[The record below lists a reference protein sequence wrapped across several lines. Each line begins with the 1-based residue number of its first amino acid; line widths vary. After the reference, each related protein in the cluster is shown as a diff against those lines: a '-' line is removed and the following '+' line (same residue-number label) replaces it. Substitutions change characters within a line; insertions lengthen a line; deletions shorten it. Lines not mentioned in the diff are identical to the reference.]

1 METPNAAMKHGQL
14 MVDGTGYPLDR
25 PETWPKE
32 LPLADELAAVVH
44 AWRRN
49 EPLEITTSGSTGAPK
64 TIIHQLDNVVRS
76 AAATAAYFVLPEGSN
91 VLLCLPIGKIAGRMQ
106 VYRALINNW
115 CLHAV
120 PPSSIPL
127 KNISGTLDFAA
138 MTPHQAYTTL
148 NERPQDFRKV
158 RSVLL
163 GGAPVSKPLAERL
176 KLLGVQCWES
186 YGMTETLTHVAVRKV
201 SPEAEPFFRCL
212 PGISTEV
219 TADGALVL
227 HGDRFPSPLITTD
240 RVEWLDSRRF
250 KWLGRT
256 DFTLNTGGIKVQPEQ
271 VEAALEGVVDRT
283 LIVTGEADDALGTR
297 LVLLVEGEVLDSDE
311 AARLNAAITE
321 RLQRYEQPKAIRNI
335 DRLPRTENGK
345 IERHKL

>member
-1 METPNAAMKHGQL
+1 MKHGEL
-14 MVDGTGYPLDR
+14 MVDGMGYPLDR
-25 PETWPKE
+25 PETWPKAF
-32 LPLADELAAVVH
+32 PLADELAAVVY

-64 TIIHQLDNVVRS
+64 TIVHPLDNVVRS
-76 AAATAAYFVLPEGSN
+76 AVATASYFVLPERSN
-91 VLLCLPIGKIAGRMQ
+91 VLLCLPISKIAGRMQ
-106 VYRALINNW
+106 IYRALINNW
-115 CLHAV
+115 CLHTVA
-120 PPSSIPL
+120 PSSIPL
-127 KNISGTLDFAA
+127 KNISATLDFAA

-148 NERPQDFRKV
+148 NERPHDFRKV

-176 KLLGVQCWES
+176 KLLGVHCWES

-240 RVEWLDSRRF
+240 RVERLDSRRF
-250 KWLGRT
+250 NWLGRT

-271 VEAALEGVVDRT
+271 VEAALDGVIDRI
-283 LIVTGEADDALGTR
+283 LVLTGEADDALGSR
-297 LVLLVEGEVLDSDE
+297 LVLMIEGPVLEVDE
-311 AARLNAAITE
+311 QERLNAAITQ
-321 RLQRYEQPKAIRNI
+321 RLQRYEQPKEIRYI
-335 DRLPRTENGK
+335 ARFPRTENGK

>member
-1 METPNAAMKHGQL
+1 MKHGEL
-14 MVDGTGYPLDR
+14 MVDGMGYPLDQ
-25 PETWPKE
+25 PETWPKAF
-32 LPLADELAAVVH
+32 PLADELAAVVY

-64 TIIHQLDNVVRS
+64 TIVHPLDNVVRS
-76 AAATAAYFVLPEGSN
+76 AVATASYFVLPERSN
-91 VLLCLPIGKIAGRMQ
+91 VLLCLPISKIAGRMQ
-106 VYRALINNW
+106 IYRALINNW
-115 CLHAV
+115 CLHTVA
-120 PPSSIPL
+120 PSSIPL
-127 KNISGTLDFAA
+127 KNISATLDFAA
-138 MTPHQAYTTL
+138 MTPHQAHTTL
-148 NERPQDFRKV
+148 NERPHDFRKV

-163 GGAPVSKPLAERL
+163 GGAPVFKPLAERL
-176 KLLGVQCWES
+176 KLLGVHCWES

-240 RVEWLDSRRF
+240 RVERLDSRRF
-250 KWLGRT
+250 NWLGRT

-271 VEAALEGVVDRT
+271 VEAALDGVIDRI
-283 LIVTGEADDALGTR
+283 LVLTGEADDALGSR
-297 LVLLVEGEVLDSDE
+297 LVLMIEGPVLEVDE
-311 AARLNAAITE
+311 QERLNAAITQ
-321 RLQRYEQPKAIRNI
+321 RLQRYEQPKEIRYI
-335 DRLPRTENGK
+335 ARFPRTENGK